1 MYCLANK
8 EKLQRHSDEHVS
20 QESYTFGDKD
30 VFNRGDHCSRP
41 LESRPISNS
50 PRAQLMLMAM

>member
-8 EKLQRHSDEHVS
+8 EKLQRHSDEHLS

-30 VFNRGDHCSRP
+30 VLNRGDHCSRP

-50 PRAQLMLMAM
+50 PRA